1 MPDTMKTSNIT
12 TMKILLDI
20 GTKENNANLL
30 IPRLFE
36 DHYYSRQ
43 GSNGIE
49 RSTMTNLTKII
60 VWDNQNIYL

>member
-43 GSNGIE
+43 GSN
-49 RSTMTNLTKII
+49 

>member
-20 GTKENNANLL
+20 GTKENNTNLL
-30 IPRLFE
+30 IPKLFE

-43 GSNGIE
+43 GSN
-49 RSTMTNLTKII
+49 